1 MFVLLYYSINTIGG
15 GANMEWQIDN
25 NKPVYIQLVEQLKM
39 KIISGE
45 IELDSKLDSVRNLAS
60 DAMVNPNTMQKAL
73 AELERQGFVYSKR
86 TSGRF
91 VTDDKDLIDTERK
104 KLVKENVKK
113 SLETLINLGYTDE
126 EIISLVKEILTEGT
140 DE

>member
-1 MFVLLYYSINTIGG
+1 
-15 GANMEWQIDN
+15 MEWQIDN

-45 IELDSKLDSVRNLAS
+45 IELDSKLDSVRNLAAE
-60 DAMVNPNTMQKAL
+60 AMVNPNTMQKAL

-91 VTDDKDLIDTERK
+91 VTDDQALIDRERK
-104 KLVKENVKK
+104 NLVKDSVKA

-126 EIISLVKEILTEGT
+126 EIMRLIEEILKEGKH
-140 DE
+140 E

>member
-1 MFVLLYYSINTIGG
+1 
-15 GANMEWQIDN
+15 MEWQIDN

-39 KIISGE
+39 KIISGD
-45 IELDSKLDSVRNLAS
+45 IELDSKLDSVRNLAAE
-60 DAMVNPNTMQKAL
+60 AMVNPNTMQKAL

-91 VTDDKDLIDTERK
+91 VTDDKALIDKERK
-104 KLVKENVKK
+104 NLVKESVKS

-126 EIISLVKEILTEGT
+126 EIIRLIKEILKEGK

>member
-1 MFVLLYYSINTIGG
+1 
-15 GANMEWQIDN
+15 MEWQIDN

-39 KIISGE
+39 KIISGD
-45 IELDSKLDSVRNLAS
+45 IELDSKLDSVRNLAAE
-60 DAMVNPNTMQKAL
+60 AMVNPNTMQKAL

-91 VTDDKDLIDTERK
+91 VTDDKALIDRERK
-104 KLVKENVKK
+104 NLVKDSVKA

-126 EIISLVKEILTEGT
+126 EIMRLIEEILKEGKN
-140 DE
+140 E

>member
-1 MFVLLYYSINTIGG
+1 
-15 GANMEWQIDN
+15 MEWQIDN

-45 IELDSKLDSVRNLAS
+45 IELDSKLDSVRNLAAE
-60 DAMVNPNTMQKAL
+60 AMVNPNTMQKAL

-91 VTDDKDLIDTERK
+91 VTDDKALIDRERK
-104 KLVKENVKK
+104 NLVKESVKS
-113 SLETLINLGYTDE
+113 SLETLVNLGYTDE
-126 EIISLVKEILTEGT
+126 EIIKLIEEILKEGKN
-140 DE
+140 E

>member
-1 MFVLLYYSINTIGG
+1 
-15 GANMEWQIDN
+15 MEWQIDN

-39 KIISGE
+39 KIISGD
-45 IELDSKLDSVRNLAS
+45 IELDSKLDSVRNLAAE
-60 DAMVNPNTMQKAL
+60 AMVNPNTMQKAL

-91 VTDDKDLIDTERK
+91 VTDDKALIDKERK
-104 KLVKENVKK
+104 NLVKESVKT

-126 EIISLVKEILTEGT
+126 EIMRLIEEILKEGKH
-140 DE
+140 E

>member
-1 MFVLLYYSINTIGG
+1 
-15 GANMEWQIDN
+15 MEWQIDN

-60 DAMVNPNTMQKAL
+60 EAMVNPNTMQKAL
-73 AELERQGFVYSKR
+73 AELERQGFVFSKR

-91 VTDDKDLIDTERK
+91 VTDNKDLIDTERK
-104 KLVKENVKK
+104 KLVKESVKK
-113 SLETLINLGYTDE
+113 SLETLINLGYTDD
-126 EIISLVKEILTEGT
+126 EIISLVEEILKEGKH
-140 DE
+140 E

>member
-1 MFVLLYYSINTIGG
+1 
-15 GANMEWQIDN
+15 MEWQIDN

-45 IELDSKLDSVRNLAS
+45 IELDSKLDSVRNLAAE
-60 DAMVNPNTMQKAL
+60 AMVNPNTMQKAL

-91 VTDDKDLIDTERK
+91 VTDDKALIDRERK
-104 KLVKENVKK
+104 NLVKESVKS

-126 EIISLVKEILTEGT
+126 EIMRLIEEILKEGK

>member
-1 MFVLLYYSINTIGG
+1 
-15 GANMEWQIDN
+15 MEWQIDN
-25 NKPVYIQLVEQLKM
+25 NKPVYIQIVEQLKM

-45 IELDSKLDSVRNLAS
+45 IELDSKLDSVRSLAS
-60 DAMVNPNTMQKAL
+60 EAMVNPNTMQKAL

-91 VTDDKDLIDTERK
+91 VTDNKELIDIERK

-113 SLETLINLGYTDE
+113 SLETLISLGYTND
-126 EIISLVKEILTEGT
+126 EIISLVKEILWE
-140 DE
+140 DSNE

>member
-1 MFVLLYYSINTIGG
+1 
-15 GANMEWQIDN
+15 MEWQIDN
-25 NKPVYIQLVEQLKM
+25 DKPVYIQLVEQIKM

-45 IELDSKLDSVRNLAS
+45 IELDSKLDSVRSLAS

-91 VTDDKDLIDTERK
+91 VTDNKELVNKEK
-104 KLVKENVKK
+104 KNLVKESIKK
-113 SLETLINLGYTDE
+113 SLETLINLGYTND
-126 EIISLVKEILTEGT
+126 EIIDLVKEILKEGN